1 MPVAISPDG
10 TPIHYEVAGSEAPG
24 APSIV
29 CHHGTGGTLQNWH
42 RVGYVERLAPHARLL
57 LIDSRGH
64 GKSDRPDAEGSYA
77 LSKRVE
83 DVVAVLGATGTGRA
97 HFWGYSMGGWVGWG
111 AMTYAPERFLGYIL
125 GGFGPTPD
133 PYYGRTV
140 EDFYGSRLTEAAQQE
155 QRVMR
160 LIWNETNAFPGAID
174 VLLANTNPVLLY
186 SGDRDPRYASI
197 RDAQPMNADAE
208 FFMLPGLDHGAAFG
222 QAAADVTPRVV
233 EWLSRVEAGSAR

>member
-1 MPVAISPDG
+1 MPFTTSPDG
-10 TPIHYEVAGSEAPG
+10 TRIHYEVAGSEAPD

-29 CHHGTGGTLQNWH
+29 CHHGTGGTLRNWH
-42 RVGYVERLAPHARLL
+42 RGGYVERLAPRARLL

-64 GKSDRPDAEGSYA
+64 GESDRPDAEGSYA

-83 DVVAVLGATGTGRA
+83 DVVAVLNAASTERA

-111 AMTYAPERFLGYIL
+111 AMTYAPERFVSYIL

-140 EDFYGSRLTEAAQQE
+140 EDFYGSRLAEAAPQE

-174 VLLANTNPVLLY
+174 ILRANADPVLLY

-197 RDAQPMNADAE
+197 RDAQPLNAHTE
-208 FFMLPGLDHGAAFG
+208 FFTLPGLDHGAAFA
-222 QAAADVTPRVV
+222 QAAADVVPRVV
-233 EWLSRVEAGSAR
+233 AWLSRVETGAAR